1 MVQSSFVFYD
11 SFRDSVEDMED
22 HDRLAFYEAIFDYAL
37 KGEPPTSLSKEL
49 TRLFKLVR
57 PQIDANIKRKKDGKK
72 GGRPSK
78 KDNSVSDEGIEKNY
92 DESMVCENKNYK
104 KTSGFEEKNHR
115 LENKKPNVND
125 NVNVNDNANVI
136 EHQNEEM
143 LNSIELLFG
152 RTLSPLEIEKIKSF
166 KNPDLV
172 RYAVEESLLQGNV
185 RNIRYIEKI
194 VFNLEQEG
202 INTYDEA
209 IARKKKYKLKRD
221 QDSKLPILNLE
232 EENYDW

>member
-1 MVQSSFVFYD
+1 MQNSFVFYD

-22 HDRLAFYEAIFDYAL
+22 NDRLAFYEAIFDYAL
-37 KGEPPTSLSKEL
+37 KGELPTNLSKEL
-49 TRLFKLVR
+49 ARLFKLVR
-57 PQIDANIKRKKDGKK
+57 PQIDANIKRRKDGKK

-78 KDNSVSDEGIEKNY
+78 KNNSSPDESIEKNY
-92 DESMVCENKNYK
+92 E
-104 KTSGFEEKNHR
+104 KTSGFEQENHR

-185 RNIRYIEKI
+185 RNVRYIEKI
-194 VFNLEQEG
+194 VFDLEKEG

-209 IARKKKYKLKRD
+209 IARKKKYKLKHD
-221 QDSKLPILNLE
+221 QDPKLPILSLE
-232 EENYDW
+232 EESYA